1 MNVSAKFKDRADFLY
16 KRDLY
21 VQVVASPLA
30 SMDEKKCVFSPTKG
44 QVFKTGVGG
53 NWCTTPLRRYLK
65 SFT

>member
-30 SMDEKKCVFSPTKG
+30 SMDEKK
-44 QVFKTGVGG
+44 
-53 NWCTTPLRRYLK
+53 
-65 SFT
+65 